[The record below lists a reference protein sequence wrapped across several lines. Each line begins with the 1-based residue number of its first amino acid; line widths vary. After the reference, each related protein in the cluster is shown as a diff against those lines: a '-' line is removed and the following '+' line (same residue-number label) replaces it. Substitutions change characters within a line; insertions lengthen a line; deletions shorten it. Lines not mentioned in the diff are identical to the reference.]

1 MKEENTTSEKV
12 NEVVIVHKT
21 HNARQILIKN
31 PSEKLWAFVEKIAE
45 RSKKHKEELMNKVYK
60 EEDYITI

>member
-1 MKEENTTSEKV
+1 MKEDNISPEKV
-12 NEVVIVHKT
+12 NEVVVVHKS
-21 HNARQILIKN
+21 HNVREIFIKN
-31 PSEKLWAFVEKIAE
+31 PSEKLLAFVEKIAE

>member
-1 MKEENTTSEKV
+1 MTEVNTTPEKV
-12 NEVVIVHKT
+12 NEVVVVHKA
-21 HNARQILIKN
+21 HNVREIFIKN
-31 PSEKLWAFVEKIAE
+31 PSEKLLTFVEKIAE